1 MYGIIILTKYRKGVF
16 FMYLNFVEIL
26 SIVLLALGIILL
38 IIGKLK
44 KIKCIWITGIVFF
57 TIIFIIWSTIF
68 IEGFSE
74 KAPEFNEESNYTF
87 QEDVSKDDT
96 NKQPQDATQDI
107 LNGEFY
113 FTGSIYNIDENYIY
127 FSRDN
132 EKKYY
137 IDKNAF
143 SYLNGRTTK
152 DMNIVDVK
160 VGDYLLHNEGKI
172 IIYRNI
178 VGEEL
183 NQELLY
189 NFTLTPDERIMFAN
203 SIEIED
209 IKIVNGNIAL
219 VKIKYGDLIGND
231 LTNETFE
238 ALIEFN
244 SNTKFYSKGGN
255 INSINDLETAKYNI
269 NSIVLDRNTIN
280 KKNPAIV
287 TIFDSSDT

>member
-1 MYGIIILTKYRKGVF
+1 
-16 FMYLNFVEIL
+16 MYLNFIEIL
-26 SIVLLALGIILL
+26 SILLLVLGSILL
-38 IIGKLK
+38 IIGKFK
-44 KIKCIWITGIVFF
+44 KIKCISIIGIIFF
-57 TIIFIIWSTIF
+57 VMIFIIWSMIF

-74 KAPEFNEESNYTF
+74 KALDFNEESNYTF
-87 QEDVSKDDT
+87 QEDVSKDDI
-96 NKQPQDATQDI
+96 NKQPQDATQDL

-113 FTGSIYNIDENYIY
+113 FTGPIYNIDENYIY
-127 FSRDN
+127 FSHDN
-132 EKKYY
+132 TEQYY
-137 IDKNAF
+137 IVKNAF

-152 DMNIVDVK
+152 DMNVVDLK

-178 VGEEL
+178 SGEEL

-189 NFTLTPDERIMFAN
+189 NFTLTEDKRIMFAN
-203 SIEIED
+203 SIEIKD
-209 IKIVNGNIAL
+209 INIVNGDTAL

-231 LTNETFE
+231 LTSETFE
-238 ALIEFN
+238 TLIEFN

-255 INSINDLETAKYNI
+255 INSINDLETTKYNI

>member
-1 MYGIIILTKYRKGVF
+1 
-16 FMYLNFVEIL
+16 MYLNFIEIL
-26 SIVLLALGIILL
+26 SILLLVLGSILL
-38 IIGKLK
+38 IIGKFK
-44 KIKCIWITGIVFF
+44 KIKCISIIGIIFF
-57 TIIFIIWSTIF
+57 VMIFIIWSMIF

-74 KAPEFNEESNYTF
+74 KAPDFNEESNYTF
-87 QEDVSKDDT
+87 QEDVSKDDI
-96 NKQPQDATQDI
+96 NKQPQDATQDL

-113 FTGSIYNIDENYIY
+113 FTGPIYNIDENYIY
-127 FSRDN
+127 FSHDN
-132 EKKYY
+132 TEQYY
-137 IDKNAF
+137 IVKNAF

-152 DMNIVDVK
+152 DMNVVDLK

-178 VGEEL
+178 SGEEL

-189 NFTLTPDERIMFAN
+189 NFTLTEDKRIMFAN
-203 SIEIED
+203 SIEIKD
-209 IKIVNGNIAL
+209 INIVNGDTAL

-231 LTNETFE
+231 LTSETFE
-238 ALIEFN
+238 TLIEFN

-255 INSINDLETAKYNI
+255 INSIHDLETAKYNI

>member
-1 MYGIIILTKYRKGVF
+1 
-16 FMYLNFVEIL
+16 MYLNFIEIL

-38 IIGKLK
+38 AIGKLK
-44 KIKCIWITGIVFF
+44 KVKCIWITGIVFF
-57 TIIFIIWSTIF
+57 AMIFIIWSMIF
-68 IEGFSE
+68 IEGCSE
-74 KAPEFNEESNYTF
+74 KAPDFNEESNYTF
-87 QEDVSKDDT
+87 QEDFSKDDT

-113 FTGSIYNIDENYIY
+113 FTGPIYNIDENYIY

-178 VGEEL
+178 SGEEL

-189 NFTLTPDERIMFAN
+189 NFTLTPDKRIMFAN
-203 SIEIED
+203 VIEIED
-209 IKIVNGNIAL
+209 INIVNNDTAL
-219 VKIKYGDLIGND
+219 VKVRYGDLIGND

-269 NSIVLDRNTIN
+269 NSIVLDKNTIN

-287 TIFDSSDT
+287 TIFDSSDN

>member
-1 MYGIIILTKYRKGVF
+1 
-16 FMYLNFVEIL
+16 MYLNFIEIL
-26 SIVLLALGIILL
+26 SILLLVLGSILL
-38 IIGKLK
+38 IIGKFK
-44 KIKCIWITGIVFF
+44 KIKCISIIGIIFF
-57 TIIFIIWSTIF
+57 VMIFIIWSMIF

-74 KAPEFNEESNYTF
+74 KAPDFNEESNYTF
-87 QEDVSKDDT
+87 QEDVSKDDI
-96 NKQPQDATQDI
+96 NKQPQDATQDL

-113 FTGSIYNIDENYIY
+113 FTGPIYNIDENYIY
-127 FSRDN
+127 FSHDN
-132 EKKYY
+132 TEQYY
-137 IDKNAF
+137 IVKNAF

-152 DMNIVDVK
+152 DMNVVDLK

-178 VGEEL
+178 SGEEL

-189 NFTLTPDERIMFAN
+189 NFTLTEDKRIMFAN
-203 SIEIED
+203 SIEIKD
-209 IKIVNGNIAL
+209 INIVNGDTAL
-219 VKIKYGDLIGND
+219 VIIKYGDLIRND

-238 ALIEFN
+238 TLIEFN

-255 INSINDLETAKYNI
+255 INSIHDLETAKYNI

>member
-1 MYGIIILTKYRKGVF
+1 
-16 FMYLNFVEIL
+16 MYLNFVEIL
-26 SIVLLALGIILL
+26 SIVLLVLGCLLL
-38 IIGKLK
+38 IIGKFK
-44 KIKCIWITGIVFF
+44 KIKCISITGIVFLVM
-57 TIIFIIWSTIF
+57 IFIIWSMIF

-74 KAPEFNEESNYTF
+74 KAPDFNEEIKDNL
-87 QEDVSKDDT
+87 QEDIAKDDT
-96 NKQPQDATQDI
+96 DKQPQDVTQNI

-113 FTGSIYNIDENYIY
+113 FTGPIYNIDENYIY
-127 FSRDN
+127 FSHDN
-132 EKKYY
+132 AKQYY
-137 IDKNAF
+137 IAKNAF

-160 VGDYLLHNEGKI
+160 VGDYLLHHEEKI
-172 IIYRNI
+172 VIYRNI
-178 VGEEL
+178 SGEEL

-189 NFTLTPDERIMFAN
+189 NFTLTSDERIMFAN
-203 SIEIED
+203 SIEIKD
-209 IKIVNGNIAL
+209 INIVNGNTAL
-219 VKIKYGDLIGND
+219 VKVKYGDLIGND

-238 ALIEFN
+238 TLIEFN

-255 INSINDLETAKYNI
+255 INSIHDLETAKYNI

>member
-1 MYGIIILTKYRKGVF
+1 
-16 FMYLNFVEIL
+16 MYLNFVEIV
-26 SIVLLALGIILL
+26 SIILFVLGSILL
-38 IIGKLK
+38 IIGKFK
-44 KIKCIWITGIVFF
+44 KIKCISIIGIIFF
-57 TIIFIIWSTIF
+57 VMIFIIWSMIF
-68 IEGFSE
+68 IEGYSE
-74 KAPEFNEESNYTF
+74 KAPDFNEERNYTF
-87 QEDVSKDDT
+87 QEDVSKDDI
-96 NKQPQDATQDI
+96 NKQPQDATQDL

-113 FTGSIYNIDENYIY
+113 FTGPIYNIDENYIY
-127 FSRDN
+127 FSHDN
-132 EKKYY
+132 TEQYY
-137 IDKNAF
+137 IAKNAF

-152 DMNIVDVK
+152 DMNVVDVK

-178 VGEEL
+178 SGEEL

-189 NFTLTPDERIMFAN
+189 NFTLTEDERIMFAN
-203 SIEIED
+203 LIEIKD
-209 IKIVNGNIAL
+209 INIVNGDTAL
-219 VKIKYGDLIGND
+219 VIIKYGDLIRND

-238 ALIEFN
+238 TLIEFN

-255 INSINDLETAKYNI
+255 INSIHDLETAKYNI

>member
-1 MYGIIILTKYRKGVF
+1 
-16 FMYLNFVEIL
+16 MYLNFVEIL
-26 SIVLLALGIILL
+26 SIVLLVLGCLLL
-38 IIGKLK
+38 IIGKFK
-44 KIKCIWITGIVFF
+44 KIKCISITGIVFLVM
-57 TIIFIIWSTIF
+57 IFIIWSMIF

-74 KAPEFNEESNYTF
+74 KAPDFNEEIKDNL
-87 QEDVSKDDT
+87 QEDIAKDDT
-96 NKQPQDATQDI
+96 DKQPQDVTQNI

-113 FTGSIYNIDENYIY
+113 FTGPIYNIDENYIY
-127 FSRDN
+127 FSHDN
-132 EKKYY
+132 AKQYY
-137 IDKNAF
+137 IAKNAF

-160 VGDYLLHNEGKI
+160 VGDYLLHHEEKI
-172 IIYRNI
+172 VIYRNMS
-178 VGEEL
+178 GEEL

-189 NFTLTPDERIMFAN
+189 NFTLTSDERIMFAN
-203 SIEIED
+203 SIEIKD
-209 IKIVNGNIAL
+209 INIVNGNTAL
-219 VKIKYGDLIGND
+219 VKVKYGDLIGND

-238 ALIEFN
+238 TLIEFN

-255 INSINDLETAKYNI
+255 INSIHDLETAKYNI

>member
-1 MYGIIILTKYRKGVF
+1 
-16 FMYLNFVEIL
+16 MYLNFIEIL
-26 SIVLLALGIILL
+26 SILLLVLGSILL
-38 IIGKLK
+38 IIGKFK
-44 KIKCIWITGIVFF
+44 KIKCISIIGIIFF
-57 TIIFIIWSTIF
+57 VMIFIIWSMIF

-74 KAPEFNEESNYTF
+74 KAPDFNEESNYTF
-87 QEDVSKDDT
+87 QEDVSKDDI
-96 NKQPQDATQDI
+96 NKQPQDATQDL

-113 FTGSIYNIDENYIY
+113 FTGPIYNIDENYIY
-127 FSRDN
+127 FSHDN
-132 EKKYY
+132 TEQYY
-137 IDKNAF
+137 IVKNAF

-152 DMNIVDVK
+152 DMNVVDVK
-160 VGDYLLHNEGKI
+160 VGDYLLHHEEKI
-172 IIYRNI
+172 VIYRNI
-178 VGEEL
+178 SGEEL

-189 NFTLTPDERIMFAN
+189 NFTLTEDKRIMFAN
-203 SIEIED
+203 SIEIKD
-209 IKIVNGNIAL
+209 INIVNGDTAL

-231 LTNETFE
+231 LTSETFE
-238 ALIEFN
+238 TLIEFN

>member
-1 MYGIIILTKYRKGVF
+1 
-16 FMYLNFVEIL
+16 MYLNFVEIL
-26 SIVLLALGIILL
+26 SIILLALGIILL
-38 IIGKLK
+38 AIGKFK
-44 KIKCIWITGIVFF
+44 KIKCISIIGIIFLVM
-57 TIIFIIWSTIF
+57 IFIIWSTIF
-68 IEGFSE
+68 IEGCSE
-74 KAPEFNEESNYTF
+74 KAPDFNEESNYIF

-113 FTGSIYNIDENYIY
+113 FTGPIYNIDENYIY
-127 FSRDN
+127 FCHDDTDQ
-132 EKKYY
+132 YY
-137 IDKNAF
+137 ITKDAF

-152 DMNIVDVK
+152 DMNVVDVK
-160 VGDYLLHNEGKI
+160 VGDYLNHNDGRI

-178 VGEEL
+178 LGEEL

-203 SIEIED
+203 VIEIED
-209 IKIVNGNIAL
+209 INIVNNDTAL
-219 VKIKYGDLIGND
+219 VKVRYGDLIGND

-287 TIFDSSDT
+287 TIFDSSDN

>member
-1 MYGIIILTKYRKGVF
+1 
-16 FMYLNFVEIL
+16 MYLNFIEIL

-38 IIGKLK
+38 AIGKLK
-44 KIKCIWITGIVFF
+44 KVKCIWITGIVFF
-57 TIIFIIWSTIF
+57 AMIFIIWSMIF
-68 IEGFSE
+68 IEGCSE
-74 KAPEFNEESNYTF
+74 KAPDFNEESNYTF

-113 FTGSIYNIDENYIY
+113 FTGPIYNIDENYIY

-178 VGEEL
+178 SGEEL

-189 NFTLTPDERIMFAN
+189 NFTLAPNKRIMFAN
-203 SIEIED
+203 VIEIED
-209 IKIVNGNIAL
+209 INIVNNDTAL
-219 VKIKYGDLIGND
+219 VKVRYGDLIGND

-238 ALIEFN
+238 TLIEFN

>member
-1 MYGIIILTKYRKGVF
+1 
-16 FMYLNFVEIL
+16 MYLNFIEIL

-38 IIGKLK
+38 AIGKLK

-57 TIIFIIWSTIF
+57 AMIFIIWSTIF

-74 KAPEFNEESNYTF
+74 KAPDFNEESNYTF
-87 QEDVSKDDT
+87 QEDVSKDNI
-96 NKQPQDATQDI
+96 NKQPQDVTQDI

-113 FTGSIYNIDENYIY
+113 FTGPIYNIDENYIY

-152 DMNIVDVK
+152 DMSVVDVK
-160 VGDYLLHNEGKI
+160 VGDYLLHHEGKI
-172 IIYRNI
+172 VIYRNI
-178 VGEEL
+178 SGEEL

-189 NFTLTPDERIMFAN
+189 NFTLAADERIMFAN
-203 SIEIED
+203 SIEIKD
-209 IKIVNGNIAL
+209 INIVNGDIAL

-238 ALIEFN
+238 TLIEFN

-255 INSINDLETAKYNI
+255 INSINDLETARYNI

>member
-1 MYGIIILTKYRKGVF
+1 MYS
-16 FMYLNFVEIL
+16 NFIEIL
-26 SIVLLALGIILL
+26 SILLFVLGSILL
-38 IIGKLK
+38 IIGKFK
-44 KIKCIWITGIVFF
+44 KIKCISIIGIIFF
-57 TIIFIIWSTIF
+57 VMIFIIWSMIF

-74 KAPEFNEESNYTF
+74 KAPDFNEESNYTF
-87 QEDVSKDDT
+87 QEDVSKDDI
-96 NKQPQDATQDI
+96 NKQPQDATQDL

-113 FTGSIYNIDENYIY
+113 FTGPIYNIDENYIY
-127 FSRDN
+127 FSHDN
-132 EKKYY
+132 TEQYY
-137 IDKNAF
+137 IVKNAF

-152 DMNIVDVK
+152 DMNVVDLK

-178 VGEEL
+178 SGEEL

-189 NFTLTPDERIMFAN
+189 NFTLTEDKRIMFAN
-203 SIEIED
+203 SIEIKD
-209 IKIVNGNIAL
+209 INIVNGDTAL

-231 LTNETFE
+231 LTSETFE
-238 ALIEFN
+238 TLIEFN

-280 KKNPAIV
+280 KKNTAIV

>member
-1 MYGIIILTKYRKGVF
+1 
-16 FMYLNFVEIL
+16 MYLNFIEVL

-38 IIGKLK
+38 AIGKLK
-44 KIKCIWITGIVFF
+44 KVKCIWITGIVFF
-57 TIIFIIWSTIF
+57 AMIFIIWSMIF
-68 IEGFSE
+68 IEGCSE
-74 KAPEFNEESNYTF
+74 KAPDFNEENNYTF

-113 FTGSIYNIDENYIY
+113 FTGPIYNIDENYIY

-178 VGEEL
+178 SGEEL

-189 NFTLTPDERIMFAN
+189 NFTLAPDKRIMFAN
-203 SIEIED
+203 VIEIED
-209 IKIVNGNIAL
+209 INIVNNDTAL
-219 VKIKYGDLIGND
+219 VKVRYGDLIGND

-238 ALIEFN
+238 TLIEFN

-269 NSIVLDRNTIN
+269 NSIVLDKNTIN